1 MTAVAAAPTASAPRR
16 TELTSALLVV
26 VLALVGILATLGLKA
41 AVTTGTTNVS
51 AGGVTAAV
59 PGNWRV
65 AVSSGGIAFVASN
78 PNDLDQR
85 YLARVVDPKGDS
97 LAVVAAR
104 EAAAKASLKAGLVQ
118 VDTKDITVGGT
129 AGVAVSYAYVSTSS
143 GVATLIK
150 GENIFLPS
158 GAKILDL
165 AYEAPADAYDAGL
178 DSFHAFVGSARVAS

>member
-1 MTAVAAAPTASAPRR
+1 VTAVAAVPTASAPRR
-16 TELTSALLVV
+16 TELVSTLLVV

-85 YLARVVDPKGDS
+85 YLARVVDPKGDT

-118 VDTKDITVGGT
+118 VDSKDIVVGGT

>member
-1 MTAVAAAPTASAPRR
+1 MTAVAAVPTASAPRR
-16 TELTSALLVV
+16 TELVSALLVV

-97 LAVVAAR
+97 LAIVAAR

-118 VDTKDITVGGT
+118 VDSKDIVVGGT

>member
-1 MTAVAAAPTASAPRR
+1 MTAIAAAPPASAPRR
-16 TELTSALLVV
+16 TELTSALIVA
-26 VLALVGILATLGLKA
+26 VLAIVGILATLGLRT
-41 AVTTGTTNVS
+41 AVTSGTTNVS
-51 AGGVTAAV
+51 AGGLTAAV
-59 PGNWRV
+59 PGNWRL
-65 AVSSGGIAFVASN
+65 AVGTGGIAFVASN

-85 YLARVVDPKGDS
+85 YLARIVDPKGAS
-97 LAVVAAR
+97 LADVVAR
-104 EAAAKASLKAGLVQ
+104 ESAAKAGLKAGLVA
-118 VDTKDITVGGT
+118 VDTKDIVVGGT